1 MPAQADLLAQFPP
14 DTRFSLSAGPD
25 EELTIGMQLELDG
38 LGGAPTTQQAL
49 ILALKQALKLQVRS
63 YDVVLGCKAAGD
75 SSRACVGH

>member
-1 MPAQADLLAQFPP
+1 
-14 DTRFSLSAGPD
+14 
-25 EELTIGMQLELDG
+25 MQLELDG